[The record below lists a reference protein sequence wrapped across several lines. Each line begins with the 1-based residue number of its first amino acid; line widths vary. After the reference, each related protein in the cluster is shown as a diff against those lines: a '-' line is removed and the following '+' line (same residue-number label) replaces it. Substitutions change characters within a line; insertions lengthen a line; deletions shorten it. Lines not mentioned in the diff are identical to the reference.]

1 MFTDGRVTIRVAL
14 AAIVVSITLFC
25 TPSRLPRLT
34 ALVWSQNIANKELLW
49 HCRL

>member
-14 AAIVVSITLFC
+14 AAIVVSITLFY

-34 ALVWSQNIANKELLW
+34 ALVWSQNIANKGLLW